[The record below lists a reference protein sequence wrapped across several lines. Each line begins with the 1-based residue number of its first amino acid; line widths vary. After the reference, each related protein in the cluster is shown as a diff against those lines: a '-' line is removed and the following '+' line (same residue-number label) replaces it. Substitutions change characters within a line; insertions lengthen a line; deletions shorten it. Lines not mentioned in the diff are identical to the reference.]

1 MLEDIDMNNVYM
13 FMYNYYST
21 QYVLL
26 YEWLNIIKLV
36 LTTFILTARYIKQSG
51 FINGNH
57 TNISWVK
64 LLNWVQC
71 VLFKSN
77 IMLKS
82 DYDLSATSSTL
93 KIFL

>member
-1 MLEDIDMNNVYM
+1 MSGNYSEYYFVILQKFIISLLAITSQVVTAIVVLEDIDMNNVYM

-57 TNISWVK
+57 TNIS
-64 LLNWVQC
+64 
-71 VLFKSN
+71 
-77 IMLKS
+77 
-82 DYDLSATSSTL
+82 
-93 KIFL
+93 